1 MKNGKDKVLYFKRV
15 NIQENIQVIVFTD
28 LINKDTTT
36 ELDVTKFTKCFEIT
50 QETSSYLVGN
60 GFGFTYPSENKNK
73 KSGKPPPKGMPIF
86 DKGQN
91 ELKAEN
97 IGDGIC
103 HDYLNRPDCGFDG
116 GDCCLKGSVA
126 NCLIIWKLQKEFH
139 SKN

>member
-1 MKNGKDKVLYFKRV
+1 M
-15 NIQENIQVIVFTD
+15 
-28 LINKDTTT
+28 INKDTTT

-50 QETSSYLVGN
+50 PGTSSYLGD
-60 GFGFTYPSENKNK
+60 GFGFTYPSETRNK

-91 ELKAEN
+91 DLKAEN

-116 GDCCLKGSVA
+116 GDCCLKDSVA
-126 NCLIIWKLQKEFH
+126 NYFKIWKLQNFLNQKL
-139 SKN
+139 KI